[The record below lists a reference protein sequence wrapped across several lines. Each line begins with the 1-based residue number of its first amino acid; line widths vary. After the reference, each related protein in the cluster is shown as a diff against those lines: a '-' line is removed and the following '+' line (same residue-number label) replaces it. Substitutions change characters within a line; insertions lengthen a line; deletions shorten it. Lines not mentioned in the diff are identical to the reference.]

1 MLSSGDV
8 IKFKNG
14 LWIVMRVTS
23 GSAYVIPLTGKPKPI
38 TTRKGVTKM
47 VTGYPA
53 ETHISADSMVEKLDP
68 ESAYVR
74 QVRRKMMGEPTAT
87 AEAPAKASK
96 PRKTQVYVRTEKDA
110 KEMKGQGAVILAALS
125 ELGQAT
131 VADLVAK
138 TKGQFPTKQS
148 EERVVGF
155 YLSKFKR
162 EGLAKVTE
170 VEAPATTE
178 EPAAEIEA

>member
-1 MLSSGDV
+1 
-8 IKFKNG
+8 
-14 LWIVMRVTS
+14 
-23 GSAYVIPLTGKPKPI
+23 
-38 TTRKGVTKM
+38 
-47 VTGYPA
+47 
-53 ETHISADSMVEKLDP
+53 
-68 ESAYVR
+68 
-74 QVRRKMMGEPTAT
+74 MGEPTAT